1 MSHQIVW
8 TKLVNFMG
16 PSRAHTIMR
25 DILSQL
31 GLPELR
37 NADDRLRFATALMQR
52 GGADSMIGQTIALQA
67 RLHGARG

>member
-16 PSRAHTIMR
+16 PSRARSLMSNT
-25 DILSQL
+25 LEQL
-31 GLPELR
+31 GLAELR
-37 NADDRLRFATALMQR
+37 SATDRLQFANLLIAS
-52 GGADSMIGQTIALQA
+52 GGANQFIGERIALQA